1 MPVIRVGLAQINPIV
16 GDLDGNVEL
25 IRTALDQ
32 AESMGCDLVAFPELA
47 LTGYPPEDLL
57 LRPSFIRDTRAALE
71 RVIAASRRAVV
82 VVGFPEA
89 SHGESHASTSHGEA
103 RGGDAHSAIA
113 TLRNSAAVCVGGRLI
128 GVYRKRSLPNYSVF
142 DEQRYF
148 VPGTGP
154 LPLFAIGDAIVGV
167 SICEDAWSA
176 DGPIAELGRGGASL
190 IININAS
197 PYNAGKADAREQVLA
212 ARAGDADAVI
222 AYVNQVGGQDELIF
236 DGDSMV
242 VDETG
247 AVIARAPQFR
257 AGFHVVD
264 IELPD
269 ATDTTETTETTET
282 TDATEASGLEVL
294 DCGVANSPADSSGDS
309 SNRSRPVLE
318 PLGIAPRLSVEAEV
332 WEALVLGTRDFVRKN
347 GFSDVVIGL
356 SGGIDSALV
365 AAIAVEALGAE
376 HVHGVLMPSRYSSDH
391 SISDAIA
398 LADNLGIEHRTIAIE
413 PAHAALMGMLE
424 PSYSGHSI
432 GLAEENLQS
441 RIRAVILMG
450 LSNAFGWMLL
460 NTGNKSE
467 SSVGYSTLYGD
478 SAGGYAVI
486 KDVSKLLVYRL
497 CRLRNESAGRE
508 IIPETVLTKPPSAE
522 LRPDQRDDQS
532 LPPYEE
538 LDPILALYVEGDQ
551 SAEEII
557 AAGHDAA
564 VVERIV
570 RLVDLAEYKRR
581 QSPPGPRVTS
591 KGFGKDRRLP
601 IVNRYRR

>member
-1 MPVIRVGLAQINPIV
+1 VAVIRLGLAQINSIV
-16 GDLDGNVEL
+16 GDLDGNVEQ
-25 IRTALDQ
+25 IIAAIAQ
-32 AESMGCDLVAFPELA
+32 AEADQCDLVAFPELA

-57 LRPSFIRDTRAALE
+57 LRPSFIRDTRAALD
-71 RVIAASRRAVV
+71 RVIAASNRTVV
-82 VVGFPEA
+82 ILGLPEA
-89 SHGESHASTSHGEA
+89 ADVDSDG
-103 RGGDAHSAIA
+103 
-113 TLRNSAAVCVGGRLI
+113 LFNSAAVCVDRRLV
-128 GVYRKRSLPNYSVF
+128 GMYRKRSLPNYSVF

-148 VPGTGP
+148 VAGDEPP
-154 LPLFAIGDAIVGV
+154 QLFAIGGVTVGV

-176 DGPIAELGRGGASL
+176 DGPIAALGRAGASL
-190 IININAS
+190 IVNINAS
-197 PYNAGKADAREQVLA
+197 PYNSGKASARERVLGLR
-212 ARAGDADAVI
+212 AREAGATI

-242 VDETG
+242 VDASGT
-247 AVIARAPQFR
+247 VLARAPQFR
-257 AGFHVVD
+257 SGLHIIDLD
-264 IELPD
+264 IAD
-269 ATDTTETTETTET
+269 ATGVTE
-282 TDATEASGLEVL
+282 SVL
-294 DCGVANSPADSSGDS
+294 PVINCSPPHD
-309 SNRSRPVLE
+309 RSRQASASF
-318 PLGIAPRLSVEAEV
+318 GTAPRLSVEAEV

-365 AAIAVEALGAE
+365 AAVAAESLGPE

-398 LADNLGIEHRTIAIE
+398 LADNLGIEHRTIGIE
-413 PAHAALMGMLE
+413 PAHLALMDMLE
-424 PSYSGHSI
+424 PSYAGHAI

-497 CRLRNESAGRE
+497 CRYRNDSAGRE
-508 IIPETVLTKPPSAE
+508 IIPEAVLTKPPSAE

-532 LPPYEE
+532 LPPYEQ
-538 LDPILALYVEGDQ
+538 LDPILSLYVEGDL
-551 SAEEII
+551 SAEQII
-557 AAGHDAA
+557 AEGHDAE
-564 VVERIV
+564 VVHRIV